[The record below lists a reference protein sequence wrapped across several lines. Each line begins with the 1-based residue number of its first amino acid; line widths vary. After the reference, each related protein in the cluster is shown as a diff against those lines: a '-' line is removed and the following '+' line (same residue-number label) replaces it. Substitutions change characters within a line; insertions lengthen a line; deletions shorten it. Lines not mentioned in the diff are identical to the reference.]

1 MVLILVILKNL
12 YNTIYNLTGTCS
24 KRFIKLIGYLW
35 NYIIRSSDAFGIN
48 FKIRLFISHLSS

>member
-1 MVLILVILKNL
+1 MVLVLVIVKNL

-24 KRFIKLIGYLW
+24 KRFIELLGYLW

-48 FKIRLFISHLSS
+48 SKIRLFISNLSS